1 MPCDRTDPLTPIDL
15 VPEDGMVD
23 ALKMGPYLVRTACVR
38 TEHDARRRFAKGFFD
53 SIVCDRT
60 LRLKRLG

>member
-1 MPCDRTDPLTPIDL
+1 
-15 VPEDGMVD
+15 MVD